1 MKNELTVE
9 RIDNNTIRCN
19 ISAKFAK
26 EHGITPQNL
35 ISREFIHFNE
45 LLSTLIE
52 EAVNA
57 LNFKVCDLIE
67 YEVYEEEDNDISIVI
82 YSYPINDFIQDLF
95 DYVNVTDEFTDVC
108 VINFESLDDIVS
120 NAKNFNNMFD
130 GLSDMYVNDGY
141 NLIIYK
147 PEDMDNEK
155 FKLICYSI
163 GEYGKLCPVS
173 KAFLASLKEHAT
185 HSIKNDALKQ
195 LAQI

>member
-1 MKNELTVE
+1 MGNELTVE
-9 RIDNNTIRCN
+9 KIDNNTIKCN

-26 EHGITPQNL
+26 ENGITPQNL
-35 ISREFIHFNE
+35 ISREYVYFNE
-45 LLSTLIE
+45 LLSTFIE
-52 EAVNA
+52 EAVNT
-57 LNFKVCDLIE
+57 LNFTVCDLVE
-67 YEVYEEEDNDISIVI
+67 YEIYEEEDAISVVI